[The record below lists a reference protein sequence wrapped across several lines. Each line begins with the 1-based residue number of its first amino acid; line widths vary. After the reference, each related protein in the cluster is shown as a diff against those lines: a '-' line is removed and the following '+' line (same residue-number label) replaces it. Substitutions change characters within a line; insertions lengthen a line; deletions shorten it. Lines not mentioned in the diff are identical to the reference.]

1 MIPILSD
8 GIAVYV
14 FRRKSSDF
22 EFLQLR
28 RSDGDTYAQSW
39 QPIYGGVQPEE
50 KAEEAARRELFEETG
65 IRSELMFLVEYLE
78 SFFFRPKN
86 AIYMFPV
93 FAAEFGSEHE
103 VILNEEHDEYRWVSS
118 TEVNEKFM
126 WRSQREAIS
135 VLLDTLINYKQ
146 NISALL
152 V

>member
-28 RSDGDTYAQSW
+28 RADGDTYAQSW
-39 QPIYGGVQPEE
+39 QPIYGGIQPEE
-50 KAEEAARRELFEETG
+50 RAVEAARREMFEETG
-65 IRSELMFLVEYLE
+65 IRSEQMFLVEYLE

-86 AIYMFPV
+86 AINLFPV
-93 FAAEFGSEHE
+93 FAAEFGTEQE
-103 VILNEEHDEYRWVSS
+103 IILNEEHDDYRWVSS
-118 TEVNEKFM
+118 KEVNEKFM

-135 VLLDTLINYKQ
+135 VLLDTLIYHKQ
-146 NISALL
+146 KISALL
-152 V
+152 I